1 MTNTLTIGPA
11 PDYVLTN
18 GDIELPHEI
27 LLKVSENGTGETPRM
42 LRSRSLSHLR
52 QVLMGIL
59 KERTSYGRFI
69 AANTV
74 IAICEIHANNIRI
87 EIDIHPRDEI
97 SGEDCQAL
105 YRLYRRIL
113 AIGGR
118 N

>member
-1 MTNTLTIGPA
+1 MTNKLTIGRA
-11 PDYVLTN
+11 PDYLLMN
-18 GDIELPHEI
+18 GDSELPHEI
-27 LLKVSENGTGETPRM
+27 LLKISENGTGESPRL

-52 QVLMGIL
+52 QVLMAIL
-59 KERTSYGRFI
+59 KERTSYGSFI

-74 IAICEIHANNIRI
+74 IAICEIHTNNIRV

-97 SGEDCQAL
+97 ADADYQAL

-113 AIGGR
+113 AIGGT